1 MRNLLIE
8 KSAESE
14 EEEPPPFDN
23 LINQISAP
31 MNHITS
37 LTSLLADSP
46 PHVHTSSPLFN
57 QYQHPLDR
65 LTASLE
71 YDHREEHQHQHH
83 RQRQL
88 QSTEDFFANS
98 LYSMREISREDLIG
112 HNSSS
117 RNNNYL
123 NTSPARFMI
132 ISNNNTGSIPRS
144 YSISNQN
151 SRATLSDEMNSNTDI

>member
-1 MRNLLIE
+1 MHNLLIE
-8 KSAESE
+8 KSSESE
-14 EEEPPPFDN
+14 EEESPPFDN

-46 PHVHTSSPLFN
+46 PYVHTSPLFN
-57 QYQHPLDR
+57 QYQHTHPHPLDR
-65 LTASLE
+65 LTASLD
-71 YDHREEHQHQHH
+71 YDHREEH
-83 RQRQL
+83 QL

-98 LYSMREISREDLIG
+98 LYSMREISREELLG
-112 HNSSS
+112 RSSSSS

-132 ISNNNTGSIPRS
+132 VSNNNTGSIPRS
-144 YSISNQN
+144 YSISNPH
-151 SRATLSDEMNSNTDI
+151 SRATYSDEINSDTDT

>member
-1 MRNLLIE
+1 MHNLLIE

-31 MNHITS
+31 MNHITN

-46 PHVHTSSPLFN
+46 PYVHTSSPLFN

-71 YDHREEHQHQHH
+71 YDHREEHQRQHQH
-83 RQRQL
+83 

-117 RNNNYL
+117 RNSSYL

-144 YSISNQN
+144 YSISNPN
-151 SRATLSDEMNSNTDI
+151 SRATLSDEMNSDTDI